1 MKDTLIIFRPYLRGL
16 PIILFMMIGGY
27 MLASKYL
34 NYVTPMYESTTKV
47 KLADISE
54 GITNSNL
61 FKDFDVFATSN
72 KVAGEIEV
80 LKSEVLLNKALD
92 QLDFDLEIYR
102 KGKIRSVELYHESP
116 VKIHFGELTENIEN
130 KEIDFQ
136 IDANNL
142 IKLVNQN
149 GVYASG
155 QLGDTITAPFGKVL
169 FTKNEKAF
177 SGNTH
182 LKVADNY
189 SFKFL
194 KRSSLIS
201 TVKKNLDITAVDKD
215 VAVIRIIFK
224 SPNPEKAAK
233 LAATLAEVYIH
244 DYIDSK
250 YKVAN
255 ITANFLEKQIDAVNT
270 KLIESE
276 NNIQN
281 FRDRNGITNIRQETE
296 TELRRISQ
304 LKIQQT
310 NLKMSLQAIEELEA
324 YVKAGK
330 DNFLEL
336 APNFEAFTDLLST
349 EIVKNIKALQ
359 AEKKDLLLV
368 YTEEEESVQIIDK
381 KIEDLKLYLIESIS
395 NTRKN
400 LQTKYELLSG
410 QITESEKVFI
420 KVPAHEKMLT
430 ILNRE
435 FNIYEKSFNFLNE
448 KKIEAEI
455 AQAAKIAFHRVIS
468 PAAVPQV
475 PVSPNRTIIKIVAA
489 MLGMFGAIAFI
500 FVIHALKAR
509 VNNRKTIEDNSLI
522 PLAVETPKL
531 KMGEDEITHFQR
543 LVTQLEIKGLIQP
556 NAIISISDFK
566 KNEGAL
572 YNGLHL
578 AKTLSKQGAK
588 VMVLDVADQAASF
601 PDKFQSIIED
611 GKGVDIMNLKDSGF
625 ELMSKDNARQYILNM
640 AEQYDYTLILN
651 DYLGSR
657 NSLLILAFSN
667 VNFISLD
674 ARLTLASKI
683 TEANLLIEE
692 YEVNDTHFILNRAHY
707 NPNIV
712 VEVYSYLK
720 KLIRKFTKK

>member
-116 VKIHFGELTENIEN
+116 VKIYFGELTENIEN

-136 IDANNL
+136 IDADNL

-155 QLGDTITAPFGKVL
+155 QIGDTITAPFGKVL
-169 FTKNEKAF
+169 FTKNEEAF

-182 LKVADNY
+182 LKVVDNY
-189 SFKFL
+189 SFKLL

-330 DNFLEL
+330 DNFL
-336 APNFEAFTDLLST
+336 
-349 EIVKNIKALQ
+349 
-359 AEKKDLLLV
+359 
-368 YTEEEESVQIIDK
+368 
-381 KIEDLKLYLIESIS
+381 
-395 NTRKN
+395 
-400 LQTKYELLSG
+400 
-410 QITESEKVFI
+410 
-420 KVPAHEKMLT
+420 
-430 ILNRE
+430 
-435 FNIYEKSFNFLNE
+435 
-448 KKIEAEI
+448 
-455 AQAAKIAFHRVIS
+455 
-468 PAAVPQV
+468 
-475 PVSPNRTIIKIVAA
+475 
-489 MLGMFGAIAFI
+489 
-500 FVIHALKAR
+500 
-509 VNNRKTIEDNSLI
+509 
-522 PLAVETPKL
+522 
-531 KMGEDEITHFQR
+531 
-543 LVTQLEIKGLIQP
+543 
-556 NAIISISDFK
+556 
-566 KNEGAL
+566 
-572 YNGLHL
+572 
-578 AKTLSKQGAK
+578 
-588 VMVLDVADQAASF
+588 
-601 PDKFQSIIED
+601 
-611 GKGVDIMNLKDSGF
+611 
-625 ELMSKDNARQYILNM
+625 
-640 AEQYDYTLILN
+640 
-651 DYLGSR
+651 
-657 NSLLILAFSN
+657 
-667 VNFISLD
+667 
-674 ARLTLASKI
+674 
-683 TEANLLIEE
+683 
-692 YEVNDTHFILNRAHY
+692 
-707 NPNIV
+707 
-712 VEVYSYLK
+712 
-720 KLIRKFTKK
+720 